1 MPVHNAEI
9 AEMLCGR
16 LNELRGFGPKLQENI
31 AAALAKPVAVK
42 RFKLPFAKAEA
53 TALIDWL
60 RSGLDGGQLA
70 LAGSFRRRRDTV
82 GDLDVLATS
91 ADAAAVGDRLTQYA
105 NVAQVVAHGPTRT
118 TVILRSGLQVD
129 LRVVED
135 KSYGAALLYFTG
147 CKTHNIA
154 LRNIAVDRG
163 WKLNER
169 GFFSKTRSIAGATE
183 AEICTKLGL
192 QFVLPELH
200 EDRGEIALAQKNA
213 LPKLVKLSDVRG
225 DLHVHSNWRVA
236 DVLAEMAQ
244 AGRRRG
250 CEYMALTDHSL
261 RVTVAHG
268 LNRARVL
275 RQIKE
280 VDRPNAKMDGFTVLK
295 GVEVDILADGE
306 LDMPDEVLSRLD
318 VIGAA
323 VHYKFDLPR
332 EKADGADSAR
342 AV

>member
-1 MPVHNAEI
+1 MGFLKSLFGGGQAKVNI
-9 AEMLCGR
+9 RTRFEMLR
-16 LNELRGFGPKLQENI
+16 
-31 AAALAKPVAVK
+31 
-42 RFKLPFAKAEA
+42 
-53 TALIDWL
+53 
-60 RSGLDGGQLA
+60 
-70 LAGSFRRRRDTV
+70 
-82 GDLDVLATS
+82 
-91 ADAAAVGDRLTQYA
+91 DAAISGTMSSFHMARDRKSGEVVGLK
-105 NVAQVVAHGPTRT
+105 
-118 TVILRSGLQVD
+118 ILD
-129 LRVVED
+129 I
-135 KSYGAALLYFTG
+135 K
-147 CKTHNIA
+147 KTKQ
-154 LRNIAVDRG
+154 L
-163 WKLNER
+163 
-169 GFFSKTRSIAGATE
+169 
-183 AEICTKLGL
+183 
-192 QFVLPELH
+192 
-200 EDRGEIALAQKNA
+200 EDRFVGLHKPREGEIALAQKNA